1 MPTGACND
9 VPKFR
14 TMHACLVPAGSAHHR
29 NCIMSVDAT
38 PETAEPPTGPL
49 APARPAK
56 PCANCGAPMYG
67 PFCYACGQ
75 PEKGMIRHLASV
87 MADVADTIFNVDSRI
102 FRSIPALYFRPGFL
116 TNEYFAGRRTR
127 YVTPFRLFFFLC
139 VIAFFAIQ
147 GAINFTSIPELGL
160 DQVQEGVSLAGIASA
175 QTPQEL
181 DERTQKFIAALEAEK
196 NAATNSPK
204 AAAKVDKNIE
214 SAKEKSQARRAWLLE
229 RAKAVADGK
238 PTPPDPSAHASF
250 EFDGVPWKPT
260 RDNTRVSWLPDFV
273 NAKLYATA
281 QHAMENV
288 DAAKRDPSHLIAG
301 IFSVLPQTLFVLMPL
316 FALLLKIA
324 YLFKRR
330 LYMEHLMV
338 ALHSHAFIFLSLL
351 FVVLVTLLS
360 NWAATHAGALVP
372 LLRLLYAA
380 IWTWL
385 FVYLFLMAKKVYR
398 QGWFMTTVKFC
409 FVGFCYMILL
419 SFGIAGAVI
428 ASLAVT

>member
-1 MPTGACND
+1 
-9 VPKFR
+9 
-14 TMHACLVPAGSAHHR
+14 
-29 NCIMSVDAT
+29 MSVDAT
-38 PETAEPPTGPL
+38 PETAEPPAVPL

-87 MADVADTIFNVDSRI
+87 MADIADTIFNVDSRI

-147 GAINFTSIPELGL
+147 FALMPQIGSI
-160 DQVQEGVSLAGIASA
+160 DNGVSMDGITSA
-175 QTPQEL
+175 QTPEEL
-181 DERTQKFIAALEAEK
+181 DERTQKFVAELEEARKAAAIA
-196 NAATNSPK
+196 PK
-204 AAAKVDKNIE
+204 AAAKIGENIDA
-214 SAKEKSQARRAWLLE
+214 AKEKSQERRAYLVE
-229 RAKAVADGK
+229 RAKAIAEGR
-238 PTPPDPSAHASF
+238 PTPPDKYEHGFF
-250 EFDGVPWKPT
+250 EVDGVSWKPT
-260 RDNTRVSWLPDFV
+260 HDSTRVAWLPDFV
-273 NAKLYATA
+273 NEKIFSTS
-281 QHAMENV
+281 QHFMENLSTL
-288 DAAKRDPSHLIAG
+288 RSNPSRFVAG

-351 FVVLVTLLS
+351 LLVVVYLLAG
-360 NWAATHAGALVP
+360 WATDHATPLVP
-372 LLRLLYAA
+372 LLRLMRAA

-385 FVYLFLMAKKVYR
+385 FVYLFIMAKKVYR

-409 FVGFCYMILL
+409 FVGFCYTILL
-419 SFGIAGAVI
+419 TFGIAGAAMV
-428 ASLAVT
+428 SLAMT